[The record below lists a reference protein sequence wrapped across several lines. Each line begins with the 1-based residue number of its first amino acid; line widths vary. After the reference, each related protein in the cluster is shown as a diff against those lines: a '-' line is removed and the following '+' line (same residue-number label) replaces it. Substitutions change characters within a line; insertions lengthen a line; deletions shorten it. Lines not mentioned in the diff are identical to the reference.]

1 MTKGPDEP
9 VSFTLLMADEALRA
23 LLAVDPDDQ
32 VSPDAE
38 VVQRRAARVIVVD
51 ESGRVL
57 LFRAIDAAQPQV
69 GHYWFTP
76 GGGLDPGESDEAAAR
91 REVFEETGLR
101 VASLGPVVLQTRVA
115 FELERVRYSQQED
128 YFLVVVRHFDL
139 DDSGWSDTERRVVD
153 AHRWWSLDELRVTT
167 ETVYPEGLADI
178 VADHL
183 ST

>member
-9 VSFTLLMADEALRA
+9 LSLAPLTAEEALRA

-32 VSPDAE
+32 VSPDPE
-38 VVQRRAARVIVVD
+38 FVQRRAAKVIVVD

-57 LFRAIDAAQPQV
+57 LFRGIDASQPQV
-69 GHYWFTP
+69 GHWWFTP
-76 GGGLDPGESDEAAAR
+76 GGGLDPGESGEVAAR
-91 REVFEETGLR
+91 REIFEETGLR
-101 VASLGPVVLQTRVA
+101 VASLGPVVLKRRA
-115 FELERVRYSQQED
+115 EFESERVRYSQQED

-139 DDSGWSDTERRVVD
+139 DDSGWSDTERRLVN

-167 ETVYPEGLADI
+167 ETVYPAGLADI